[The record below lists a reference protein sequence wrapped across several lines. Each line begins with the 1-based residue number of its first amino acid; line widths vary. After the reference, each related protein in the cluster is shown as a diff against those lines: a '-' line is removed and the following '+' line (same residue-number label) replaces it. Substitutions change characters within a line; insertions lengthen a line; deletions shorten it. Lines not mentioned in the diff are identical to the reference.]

1 MCHGVPGTWK
11 NLSFCSTTPCSY
23 PGETK
28 WSISKGN
35 FISIGAAVISNRNER
50 APDGLVADAHLSDG
64 FMRLNIEQRLLSCSP
79 SMVLTNQFKLC
90 TGLST
95 VEAENVDEVVIVDA
109 DMIIRKQI
117 VP

>member
-1 MCHGVPGTWK
+1 MEGDVDCCIEPDESLPLPHAQFDGGATAVALNCSL
-11 NLSFCSTTPCSY
+11 NLDRV
-23 PGETK
+23 GEVLL
-28 WSISKGN
+28 S
-35 FISIGAAVISNRNER
+35 SNS
-50 APDGLVADAHLSDG
+50 DGLFWKSLEPFD
-64 FMRLNIEQRLLSCSP
+64 N
-79 SMVLTNQFKLC
+79 VLTNQFKLC